1 TYADKNDRVTLFN
14 ESKLLKGFIRTETIL
29 GRRIEF
35 CHPPRLE
42 KLVRETV
49 DELKAGKAEYR
60 EFWTRQG
67 DRILRVLIVAVKND
81 RGEYLGTLEIVED
94 FTDVINNVEEIKKKI
109 VVL

>member
-1 TYADKNDRVTLFN
+1 
-14 ESKLLKGFIRTETIL
+14 
-29 GRRIEF
+29 
-35 CHPPRLE
+35 
-42 KLVRETV
+42 V

>member
-1 TYADKNDRVTLFN
+1 
-14 ESKLLKGFIRTETIL
+14 
-29 GRRIEF
+29 
-35 CHPPRLE
+35 
-42 KLVRETV
+42 
-49 DELKAGKAEYR
+49 KAGKAEYR

>member
-1 TYADKNDRVTLFN
+1 
-14 ESKLLKGFIRTETIL
+14 
-29 GRRIEF
+29 
-35 CHPPRLE
+35 
-42 KLVRETV
+42 VRETV